1 MKTVIFITVGLVLG
15 IFLLSG
21 FWGCQR
27 ASAHGDE
34 NGAFPRH
41 KVDWVKKEL
50 TGKLELT
57 DIQVAEL
64 DRIIETVKAKHADLH
79 AAYPDLR
86 SALFDELRKDQL
98 TAEEVRQLFESR
110 RPALEEMLTV
120 ISEGIADFH
129 AVLSPEQR
137 EKLVAE
143 MESHNERCRFRRHW

>member
-1 MKTVIFITVGLVLG
+1 MKTVIFITFGLVLG
-15 IFLLSG
+15 IFFLSG

-27 ASAHGDE
+27 AAANGGE

-50 TGKLELT
+50 TDKLELT

-64 DRIIETVKAKHADLH
+64 DRIIETVKARHADLH
-79 AAYPDLR
+79 AAYPDFR
-86 SALFDELRKDQL
+86 TEFFDELRKDQL
-98 TAEEVRQLFESR
+98 TAEEIRQLFKSR
-110 RPALEEMLTV
+110 RPAFEEMMTA

-129 AVLSPEQR
+129 AVLTPEQR

-143 MESHNERCRFRRHW
+143 MEAHKGHCRFRRHW